1 MLVDVFPLFGLTIS
15 TPRLELRLPRE
26 EELADLADL
35 AGQGVHRPGERP
47 FLTPWTDGT
56 HADRARFVLRSH
68 WHALAG
74 WEPEAWQ
81 LSLGVFHDGR
91 PLGIVTLHARD
102 FAVTREVTTWSWLGL
117 DHHGFGYGTEARTAL
132 LTLAFDHL
140 GATDAVSEV
149 FQDNIASQSVSRKLG
164 YEHDGTSIGAR
175 DGEALVSDRL
185 RLTVARWR
193 DRDHPAVTVTGLDRC
208 RSFFGL

>member
-1 MLVDVFPLFGLTIS
+1 VLVDVFPLFGLTIS

-26 EELADLADL
+26 EELAELADL

-56 HADRARFVLRSH
+56 HADRARMVLRGH

-74 WEPEAWQ
+74 WEPDAWQ
-81 LSLGVFHDGR
+81 LSTGVFRDGQ

-102 FAVTREVTTWSWLGL
+102 FAVARQVNTWSWLGL
-117 DHHGFGYGTEARTAL
+117 DHHGQGYGTEARAGL
-132 LTLAFDHL
+132 LSLAFDHL
-140 GATDAVSEV
+140 GATDALSGA
-149 FQDNIASQSVSRKLG
+149 FRDNIASQSVSRKLG
-164 YEHDGTSIGAR
+164 YEPDGITIDAR

-185 RLTVARWR
+185 RLTATRWR
-193 DRDHPAVTVTGLDRC
+193 SLDRPAVIITGLDRC
-208 RSFFGL
+208 RSAFGL